1 VSSEVAVC
9 CCQNDGFFECGV
21 EKDSLNELLIN
32 LAGRQV
38 KVGML
43 KDVNFINIPG
53 SLLRK

>member
-1 VSSEVAVC
+1 MSSEVAVC